1 MHRRCASYI
10 LMLDEQSSQAQNVL
24 HTFVC
29 LTRLRRARHKVLH
42 KNAFSDE
49 ALFRFTPQYE
59 ASSFHSD
66 MKHSAH
72 APYDLSSI
80 ALRATDDEKMK
91 NESWVCKY
99 SLPMLHYSVE
109 RKNLIEKTSNKLVD
123 LSIAF
128 AVEILNLVKYLKEQR
143 ETIICNQ
150 IGRAGTSIGAN
161 IHEAQYA
168 HGKADFVSKL
178 QIALKEA
185 NETSYWL
192 LLLSKTN
199 IISSAEYDRLETLC
213 REIRITL
220 IASINTT
227 KQNLK

>member
-1 MHRRCASYI
+1 M
-10 LMLDEQSSQAQNVL
+10 
-24 HTFVC
+24 
-29 LTRLRRARHKVLH
+29 
-42 KNAFSDE
+42 
-49 ALFRFTPQYE
+49 
-59 ASSFHSD
+59 
-66 MKHSAH
+66 
-72 APYDLSSI
+72 
-80 ALRATDDEKMK
+80 
-91 NESWVCKY
+91 
-99 SLPMLHYSVE
+99 
-109 RKNLIEKTSNKLVD
+109 EKTSNKLVD
-123 LSIAF
+123 LSVAF

-161 IHEAQYA
+161 IHEAQYT

-192 LLLSKTN
+192 LLLSKTS
-199 IISSAEYDRLETLC
+199 IISLAEYDRLENLC